1 MVYKARPS
9 RDALIHSKL
18 KKEKLLMKTALVRI
32 LTMATL
38 ASSIL
43 AFAADKP
50 KSNDTTMVAANTQQ
64 EGCATGQNEKKQNK
78 ARSQRDDQTEQEKEF
93 DHTLMGYFG

>member
-1 MVYKARPS
+1 
-9 RDALIHSKL
+9 
-18 KKEKLLMKTALVRI
+18 MKTALVRI
-32 LTMATL
+32 LAVATL

-50 KSNDTTMVAANTQQ
+50 KSNETAMAAANTQQ
-64 EGCATGQNEKKQNK
+64 EGCATGQKEKKQKK
-78 ARSQRDDQTEQEKEF
+78 AKSQRDDERTEQEKEF

>member
-1 MVYKARPS
+1 
-9 RDALIHSKL
+9 
-18 KKEKLLMKTALVRI
+18 MKTALVRI

-43 AFAADKP
+43 AFAADQP
-50 KSNDTTMVAANTQQ
+50 KSNDPTMVAANTQQ
-64 EGCATGQNEKKQNK
+64 EGCASGQKEKKQKK
-78 ARSQRDDQTEQEKEF
+78 AKSQRDDRTEQEKEF